1 MKTFKDENGQIRIL
15 QDYSVSDLFE
25 QFNDNIWQGVA
36 KEDRESLLQ
45 LEFDKMSRDLDQLG
59 DLLKK
64 LKNR

>member
-1 MKTFKDENGQIRIL
+1 MKTFKDENGEIRIL
-15 QDYSVSDLFE
+15 QDHSVSDLFQ

-36 KEDRESLLQ
+36 KEDRASLLQ

-59 DLLKK
+59 DLLQK

>member
-1 MKTFKDENGQIRIL
+1 MKTFKDENGEIRIL
-15 QDYSVSDLFE
+15 QDYSVSDLFQ

-36 KEDRESLLQ
+36 KEDRASLLQ

-59 DLLKK
+59 DLLQK

>member
-1 MKTFKDENGQIRIL
+1 MKTFKDENGEIRIL
-15 QDYSVSDLFE
+15 QDYSVSDLFQ

-36 KEDRESLLQ
+36 KEDRASLLQ

-64 LKNR
+64 IKNR

>member
-1 MKTFKDENGQIRIL
+1 MKTFKDENGEIRIL
-15 QDYSVSDLFE
+15 QDHSVFDLFQ

-36 KEDRESLLQ
+36 KEDRASLLQ

-59 DLLKK
+59 DLLQK